1 MATAG
6 RMVTVHGVCGTT
18 RYEACRTGRV
28 GVIYFAHTHAC
39 KRDREEKKRH
49 VGASC
54 FPHTQTCGLFLL
66 GTTQN
71 VWADFLT
78 PTRVAVIGVL

>member
-39 KRDREEKKRH
+39 ERDREEKKRC
-49 VGASC
+49 VGITFFA
-54 FPHTQTCGLFLL
+54 HTWVCGLFFLY
-66 GTTQN
+66 TTQN
-71 VWADFLT
+71 A
-78 PTRVAVIGVL
+78 